1 MKEVKRALSTIFS
14 EIYEQLLEEEVK
26 KRPLP
31 KHIGIIMD
39 GNRRF
44 ARKIGREVTY
54 GHILGSKK
62 LEEVLRW
69 CYDLGIKVITVYAFS
84 TENFKRSPEE
94 VNALMDLFEKKFKE
108 LAKNPDIHRNQ
119 VKVKAIGR
127 LEYLPE
133 RVREAIREAEEATK
147 NYSNYFLNVA
157 IAYGGRDEII
167 NAIRRIAND
176 VKEGRMSPEEINEEV
191 IRRYLYTRDLPDPD
205 LIIRTSGEERLSN
218 FLLWQSAYSELYFVE
233 AYWPEFSKIDL
244 LRAIY
249 SYQKR
254 SRRFGR

>member
-1 MKEVKRALSTIFS
+1 MKEVKKALSSIFS
-14 EIYEQLLEEEVK
+14 EIYEQLLEEEVR

-31 KHIGIIMD
+31 QHIGIIMD

-44 ARKIGREVTY
+44 ARKVGREVTY

-69 CYDLGIKVITVYAFS
+69 CYDLGIKVVTVYAFS
-84 TENFKRSPEE
+84 TENFKRSREE
-94 VNALMDLFEKKFKE
+94 VKALMDLFERKFKE
-108 LAKNPDIHRNQ
+108 LTENPDIHKNR
-119 VKVKAIGR
+119 VRVRAIGK

-133 RVREAIREAEEATK
+133 RVRNAIKIAEEATRD
-147 NYSNYFLNVA
+147 YSNYFLNVA

-167 NAIRRIAND
+167 NAIRKIAEE
-176 VKEGRMSPEEINEEV
+176 VRRGELSPEEINEE
-191 IRRYLYTRDLPDPD
+191 IIKRHLYTGNLPDPD

-233 AYWPEFSKIDL
+233 AYWPEFSRMDL